1 MHHTHAYRQAPRP
14 GFALVIT
21 LSLMILLTILA
32 VGLLSL
38 STIAL
43 RTSGAGAATARARA
57 NARLALE
64 LAIGDLQKAVG
75 DDRRV
80 TADGSIFDG
89 AKNPNVV
96 GVWKSWSPKLAENEF
111 PTVSPAYTTKSTQFV
126 RWLTSCAN
134 PDDLVSQDWAK
145 SGTLANPVNLFATTS
160 DGFLLAGSKV
170 QIMPGTAS
178 AGAMAWAVVQDATR
192 AKINVGGPEDAQR
205 FANQDLQA
213 QPRPSLAKSST
224 FKQPGGNWDTRSARV
239 LSIGQAKLDT
249 DLWRG
254 VIAAPEHADFTAQGM
269 GLLTDLVNGGLK
281 TDLNLG
287 FEMSDSDFKADTWGT
302 FKNPFRAATAP
313 QLATPASYKGQRPL
327 FHPLTDNGS
336 VHVDLTFNPASTSFE
351 FPAAV
356 VPTFDTLRSFY
367 RTPYHLYTTAD
378 GPTVF
383 ERGMDHVAL
392 KPAPTTGNISPGL
405 TPLAANSQT
414 SYRPV
419 LDRVIFLLSAG
430 VGADKEVRL
439 IYTPIVTLWNP
450 YNVALEIEG
459 AVVYPWMDMPF
470 GISCVFT
477 DGTKVETLS
486 QSLSNTIGYQFLS
499 VGQGRTVNPYF
510 FASIT
515 PTGSGIAAAGQ
526 SIRFK
531 PGEVRVFAPTNQVD
545 IELLTNTSVR
555 ARTIPLMPVGNGV
568 FNTKWGFALR
578 MKNPANNSGFS
589 HVMTDTESV
598 QMKVTP
604 MTGDY
609 YPFSVGLEDAT
620 RAKAAATDTTRGQS
634 VADVQTVNFALT
646 GTATVASVMQTP
658 VLKYTDLVN
667 PATRQPFGMIETY
680 HRVATDTPA
689 NRHSDLVYT
698 VNPRQAFINRYLTT
712 GTFLAGPHYET
723 HTRQIGSLI
732 DAGVEAIN
740 GGRSSFYGRSNSA
753 LTGESQLSFFE
764 VPQSP
769 LLSLAALQHADLA
782 GSCYSPANQFANSW
796 ASAYL
801 KKEACAELIAAG
813 GGGTGD
819 ATFARATMPVYDYS
833 YLANEALWD
842 SFFFSGAAPTLL
854 PGATGGSPAVW
865 TSNGATVTH
874 SYQKTLTDFIDD
886 SKIHPLQNPR
896 MRFHAGSMAATD
908 LKTELVK
915 AEGCLKLAAHLLIDG
930 AFNINS
936 TSEKAWVAFLSGM
949 RDQRF
954 TVRNGSAPAA
964 GMTGFPRLR
973 DPLGTDSN
981 NWQGFRSL
989 SDVQMAELAKQIVV
1003 QVKNRG
1009 PFLSL
1014 AEFVNRRIDTS
1025 AMALSGAIQA
1035 AIDSTKVNGTA
1046 LNQGAL
1052 YDAFDP
1058 NGRTTSG
1065 GIKYDSYP
1073 VNGIPN
1079 IVPANTGVGIPGY
1092 LTQADVLHS
1101 IAPVM
1106 TARSDTFTIRGY
1118 GEAKDAAGKVTA
1130 TAWCEAVVQRMP
1142 EFVDPANPAHTAIA
1156 DLNPINQTFGRKFS
1170 IVSFR
1175 YLSPNEV
1182 VL

>member
-1 MHHTHAYRQAPRP
+1 MKTHRSCVKIR

-21 LSLMILLTILA
+21 LLLMILLTVLA
-32 VGLLSL
+32 VGLLTL
-38 STIAL
+38 SSVSL
-43 RTSGAGAATARARA
+43 RTASHGQAMATARA
-57 NARLALE
+57 NARLALM
-64 LAIGDLQKAVG
+64 LALGELQKTAG

-89 AKNPNVV
+89 TKYPNVL

-111 PTVSPAYTTKSTQFV
+111 PTVPPAYTTKNTQFV
-126 RWLTSCAN
+126 RWLTSSTK
-134 PDDLVSQDWAK
+134 PDDLASQDWAK
-145 SGTLANPVNLFATTS
+145 TGTLANPVNLFTTTS

-170 QIMPGTAS
+170 EIMPGKAA

-192 AKINVGGPEDAQR
+192 AKINVGGPEDALR
-205 FANQDLQA
+205 LANQDLQA
-213 QPRPSLAKSST
+213 QARPSLAKSAT
-224 FKQPGGNWDTRSARV
+224 FKQPTGNWNQRSGRV
-239 LSIGQAKLDT
+239 LSIGQAKLDS
-249 DLWRG
+249 DLWQG
-254 VIAAPEHADFTAQGM
+254 AAAAPEHADFTAQGL
-269 GLLTDLVNGGLK
+269 GLLTDGVNGGLK

-302 FKNPFRAATAP
+302 LKNPFRAATAP

-336 VHVDLTFNPASTSFE
+336 VHMDLNYTSASTSYE

-392 KPAPTTGNISPGL
+392 NQPPTTGNLSPGL
-405 TPLAANSQT
+405 TPLAVNTQT

-419 LDRVIFLLSAG
+419 LDRMIYLLSVG
-430 VGADKEVRL
+430 VGDDKEVRL

-459 AVVYPWMDMPF
+459 AVAYPWMDMPF
-470 GISCVFT
+470 LIGCAFT
-477 DGTKVETLS
+477 GVTNVEFHDMRMSLIIGDGR
-486 QSLSNTIGYQFLS
+486 Q
-499 VGQGRTVNPYF
+499 VNPYF

-515 PTGSGIAAAGQ
+515 PAGSGTAVAGQ

-531 PGEVRVFAPTNQVD
+531 PGEIRVFAPTQQKD
-545 IELLTNTSVR
+545 FDLLTNNSVQL
-555 ARTIPLMPVGNGV
+555 RTIPLMPVENGQ
-568 FNTKWGFALR
+568 FNTKWGFALP
-578 MKNPANNSGFS
+578 MKNPNPLSSNYNYGFS

-598 QMKVTP
+598 QMTVTP
-604 MTGDY
+604 NTNNY

-620 RAKAAATDTTRGQS
+620 RAKAGATDATHGQS
-634 VADVQTVNFALT
+634 VADVQTVNFAQT
-646 GTATVASVMQTP
+646 GTATVAAVMQSP
-658 VLKYTDLVN
+658 VRTCAELAN

-689 NRHSDLVYT
+689 NRHSDLLFT
-698 VNPRQAFINRYLTT
+698 VNPRQTFINRYLTT

-769 LLSLAALQHADLA
+769 LLSLAAFQHTDLA

-813 GGGTGD
+813 GGGTGA
-819 ATFARATMPVYDYS
+819 ATFGRAAMPVYDYS
-833 YLANEALWD
+833 YLANETLWD
-842 SFFFSGAAPTLL
+842 SFFFSGAAPRLQ

-865 TSNGATVTH
+865 SSEGAIVTN

-886 SKIHPLQNPR
+886 AQAHPLQNPR
-896 MRFHAGSMAATD
+896 MRFHAGSMAATA
-908 LKTELVK
+908 LKTDLVK
-915 AEGCLKLAAHLLIDG
+915 PEGCLKLAAHLLVDG

-949 RDQRF
+949 RDRTF
-954 TVRNGSAPAA
+954 TVRNGSAPAP

-973 DPLGTDSN
+973 DPLGTDLN

-989 SDVQMAELAKQIVV
+989 SDAQVAELAKQIVV
-1003 QVKNRG
+1003 QVRNRG

-1014 AEFVNRRIDTS
+1014 GEFVNRRVDTS
-1025 AMALSGAIQA
+1025 SYALSGAIQA

-1052 YDAFDP
+1052 YDTFDP

-1092 LTQADVLHS
+1092 LTQADVLQS

-1106 TARSDTFTIRGY
+1106 TARSDTFTIRSY

-1142 EFVDPANPAHTAIA
+1142 EFIDPANPADTAIA
-1156 DLNPINQTFGRKFS
+1156 DLNPINQLFGRKFS
-1170 IVSFR
+1170 IMSFR
-1175 YLSPNEV
+1175 YLAPNEV
-1182 VL
+1182 VQ